1 MKKANIL
8 FLILIIF
15 FLSSCTT
22 LSIKERPSWIDSVPE
37 IPGERVFI
45 ASGVGGSEVEA
56 RSNAVLSVLSQM
68 GEEIG
73 YNLED
78 KYFRELFTTLTIVDL
93 GARLAD
99 EYSWEIEGE
108 WTVYVAVT
116 ALDETFNSA
125 RSPEFLEIQKSEE
138 EIAALLSQ
146 SLDAY
151 RNNRDREAV
160 EKILEAA
167 IISLSSEI
175 KNEEYSPEVLFD
187 RAIGYISN
195 LRIENVK
202 PSRDPPSGSL
212 EFRVVRTKG
221 LMYPVV
227 ENAIVE
233 CSYSALSLAGETEEF
248 SHLARTNGK
257 GRFVLNRTNPYA
269 IHDSDIKMTMHIDE
283 DLMFRLS
290 LKAPQYLLDKLA
302 SAIEEGSLVFS
313 NTFPSRQDVSSVV
326 IALAEYN
333 YDGSIRREDGVL
345 KPVLENMFSLQG
357 IELHDIV
364 YAEGEEEDENIE
376 PLLAQYGGFDKI
388 YIIRMGVVSRIEIGD
403 LVYSRTEGRLIEINP
418 KTNERKDVSSFHCC
432 FSGSN
437 EKEADENT
445 LLKQAQVICGFL
457 LGEF

>member
-78 KYFRELFTTLTIVDL
+78 KYFRELFTALTIVDL

-151 RNNRDREAV
+151 RNNRDMEAV

-202 PSRDPPSGSL
+202 PSRDTPSGSL
-212 EFRVVRTKG
+212 EFRVVR
-221 LMYPVV
+221 
-227 ENAIVE
+227 
-233 CSYSALSLAGETEEF
+233 
-248 SHLARTNGK
+248 
-257 GRFVLNRTNPYA
+257 
-269 IHDSDIKMTMHIDE
+269 
-283 DLMFRLS
+283 
-290 LKAPQYLLDKLA
+290 
-302 SAIEEGSLVFS
+302 
-313 NTFPSRQDVSSVV
+313 
-326 IALAEYN
+326 
-333 YDGSIRREDGVL
+333 
-345 KPVLENMFSLQG
+345 
-357 IELHDIV
+357 
-364 YAEGEEEDENIE
+364 
-376 PLLAQYGGFDKI
+376 
-388 YIIRMGVVSRIEIGD
+388 
-403 LVYSRTEGRLIEINP
+403 
-418 KTNERKDVSSFHCC
+418 
-432 FSGSN
+432 
-437 EKEADENT
+437 
-445 LLKQAQVICGFL
+445 
-457 LGEF
+457 